1 MTQPK
6 FASACSA
13 LQRIALVA
21 LAASLTACA
30 AAQTAPAPVKVV
42 RMPPETTAPAVT
54 PPFNGI
60 AHIAI
65 RVQSI
70 ADSLAFYNKLG
81 FQQAFAMT
89 GRDGSVSQSFLKLND
104 KQFIELYPAGP
115 PNPSRPQSAAQST
128 SSFLHLC
135 LEAADINATH
145 DFYVAEGLTPRAVET
160 AGAGN
165 LLFTIKGPQQPTFA
179 QNIEY
184 TQYMPT
190 SRHTLDIGQHLSPDR
205 VADKMTVVTLAM
217 QDPAAARDFYLT
229 KLGFTASKTNPMLLN
244 LPGSSGQMV
253 EIVPADPL
261 GAKSSIV
268 LTTPS
273 LDKAAAQLTRQQVA
287 FKRATSTTTD
297 ANGKTRSEE
306 MLTVTDPDGN
316 ILRIVAAH

>member
-6 FASACSA
+6 FASARSA
-13 LQRIALVA
+13 LQRIALITLAVGISTFAVA
-21 LAASLTACA
+21 QA
-30 AAQTAPAPVKVV
+30 
-42 RMPPETTAPAVT
+42 APAVTPAPAAPAAAPTQT

-81 FQQAFAMT
+81 YQQAFANT
-89 GRDGSVSQSFLKLND
+89 GRGGSVSQSFVKIND
-104 KQFIELYPAGP
+104 KQFIELYPAVP
-115 PNPSRPQSAAQST
+115 PNPARPQSASQST

-145 DFYVAEGLTPRAVET
+145 DYYATEGLAPRAVET

-165 LLFTIKGPQQPTFA
+165 LLFTIRGPQQPTFA

-229 KLGFTASKTNPMLLN
+229 KLGFTASKSNPMLLN
-244 LPGSSGQMV
+244 LPGTSGQMV

-261 GAKSSIV
+261 GSKSSIV

-297 ANGKTRSEE
+297 ANGKTRNEE
-306 MLTVTDPDGN
+306 MITVTDPDGN

>member
-6 FASACSA
+6 FASARSA

-30 AAQTAPAPVKVV
+30 AAQATPAAMPAPAATAAA
-42 RMPPETTAPAVT
+42 PPQT

-70 ADSLAFYNKLG
+70 AASLAFYTTLG
-81 FQQAFAMT
+81 YQQAFANT
-89 GRDGSVSQSFLKLND
+89 GRDGSVSQSFVKIND
-104 KQFIELYPAGP
+104 KQFIELYPAVP
-115 PNPSRPQSAAQST
+115 PNPARPQSAAQST

-145 DFYVAEGLTPRAVET
+145 DFYAAEGLAPRAVET

-165 LLFTIKGPQQPTFA
+165 LLFTIRGPQQPTFA

-190 SRHTLDIGQHLSPDR
+190 SRHMLDIGQHLSPDR

-244 LPGSSGQMV
+244 LPGTSGQMV

-261 GAKSSIV
+261 GSKSSIV